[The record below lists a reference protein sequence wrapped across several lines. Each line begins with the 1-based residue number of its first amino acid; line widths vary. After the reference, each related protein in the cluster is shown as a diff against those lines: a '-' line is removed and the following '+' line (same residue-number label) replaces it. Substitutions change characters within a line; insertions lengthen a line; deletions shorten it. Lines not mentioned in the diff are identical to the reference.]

1 MCLSVGSFVHLKVEK
16 WDHLLSFQDILTKI
30 GTHVTLDLS
39 HRLAKIKL
47 EFMFVCLLVGSF
59 IIQKLE
65 KNRIHLGMGLW
76 GSLVS

>member
-30 GTHVTLDLS
+30 GTHVTLNLS

-59 IIQKLE
+59 V
-65 KNRIHLGMGLW
+65 H
-76 GSLVS
+76 